1 MSHQYSSMVQHMLS
15 IRTRVRDERGANLVE
30 YALIVALIA
39 VVVVGAVTL
48 FGTTVQ
54 QPYSEISSNLG

>member
-1 MSHQYSSMVQHMLS
+1 MSLIYSSIATRLLS
-15 IRTRVRDERGANLVE
+15 VKLRDDRGANLVE

-48 FGTTVQ
+48 FGTAVQ
-54 QPYSEISSNLG
+54 EPYSEVSSSFG